1 MGCVSLWRYW
11 HSVIYISITFPYF
24 VRRKST
30 FSIHFEISY
39 LYRCFCF
46 YSKESTN
53 QSSVRNHITA
63 VKNIFEYFWQS
74 FTYLS
79 FTSFKCVQSYRKYK
93 LAILTWSRA
102 VFNNAFGVKNN
113 FDCFGNWSRYLL
125 RKENEQH
132 SSFYYV
138 LIWFFRYI
146 IA

>member
-11 HSVIYISITFPYF
+11 HSVILHLHDLPVFRSSKIDFFYPFRNQLF
-24 VRRKST
+24 VS
-30 FSIHFEISY
+30 
-39 LYRCFCF
+39 LCFCF

-74 FTYLS
+74 FT
-79 FTSFKCVQSYRKYK
+79 SFKCVQSYRKYK
-93 LAILTWSRA
+93 LAILTCSRA

-113 FDCFGNWSRYLL
+113 FDCFGNWRRYLL